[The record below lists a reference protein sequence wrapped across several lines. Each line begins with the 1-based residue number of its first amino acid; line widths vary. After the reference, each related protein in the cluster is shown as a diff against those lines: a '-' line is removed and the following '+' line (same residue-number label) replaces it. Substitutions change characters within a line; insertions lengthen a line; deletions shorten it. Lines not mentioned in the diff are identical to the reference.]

1 MQLYLQSVL
10 QICYNEHQ
18 ICWHTQTNLAIFFD
32 RSAFFNWGVQLLD
45 VAKSFNYFNR
55 ESIHRFRD
63 SEFTTSASGSLVL
76 FPNTGNP
83 VLSMPIV
90 AFPYVR
96 FVTFVAPQQLFLW
109 RANGIS
115 KPRWVRY
122 IDLWECIG
130 VSWVMRKGFVQSL
143 IASWQ
148 QRKRISCSTLNIVFF
163 FWGEVY
169 SNICCLKI
177 FVPWKYGGLDFFP
190 KS

>member
-1 MQLYLQSVL
+1 
-10 QICYNEHQ
+10 
-18 ICWHTQTNLAIFFD
+18 
-32 RSAFFNWGVQLLD
+32 VQLLD

-55 ESIHRFRD
+55 ESIHRFGD

-143 IASWQ
+143 IASLSYVLGFRLNVILRGDNKISRTDCRC
-148 QRKRISCSTLNIVFF
+148 RKVIKPFVFTECKGNSYSSFGF
-163 FWGEVY
+163 FTAV
-169 SNICCLKI
+169 
-177 FVPWKYGGLDFFP
+177 
-190 KS
+190 